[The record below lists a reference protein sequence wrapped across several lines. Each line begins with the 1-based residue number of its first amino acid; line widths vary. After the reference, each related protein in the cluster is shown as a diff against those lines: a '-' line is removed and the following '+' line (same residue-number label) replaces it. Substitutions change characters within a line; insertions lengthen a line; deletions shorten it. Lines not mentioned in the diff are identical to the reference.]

1 MLIAIVAGIFGL
13 LIGSFLNVC
22 IYRLPRDLSVV
33 RPRSHCVHCGRTIAW
48 YDNIP
53 LLSFA
58 LLGGRCRACKAA
70 IGWRY
75 PLVELLTGLAFFAA
89 FLVFSPRAAVKASV
103 LSALLIE
110 LIFSD
115 LEERILP
122 DEFTL
127 GGALAGLALAAA
139 LPVRGGFAMFFPGAA
154 PAWLPSLAE
163 SAAGAG
169 IASGTLWLV
178 GEIYYR
184 LRHREGLGLGDIK
197 MIAMIGAFL
206 GLQGVLMTLIVG
218 SVLGSITGVGYIV
231 LARKSLATYRLPF
244 GTFLGVAALG
254 ILFCG
259 GPVFHW
265 VGAWS

>member
-1 MLIAIVAGIFGL
+1 MLIAALAGLFGL

-33 RPRSHCVHCGRTIAW
+33 RPRSHCVGCGKTIAW

-53 LLSFA
+53 LLSFF
-58 LLGGRCRACKAA
+58 LLRGRCRACGAS

-75 PLVELLTGLAFFAA
+75 PVVELLTGVAFFGA
-89 FLVFSPRAAVKASV
+89 FLLFKTPAAVKTSV
-103 LSALLIE
+103 FSALLLE

-127 GGALAGLALAAA
+127 GGTLMGLILAAA
-139 LPVRGGFAMFFPGAA
+139 FPGHGGFAMFFPEGVR
-154 PAWLPSLAE
+154 AWVPSLAE
-163 SAAGAG
+163 AAAGAG
-169 IASGTLWLV
+169 IASGALWLV

-184 LRHREGLGLGDIK
+184 LRGREGIGLGDIK
-197 MIAMIGAFL
+197 MVAMIGAFL
-206 GLQGVLMTLIVG
+206 GLQGVLMTLIFG
-218 SVLGSITGVGYIV
+218 SVLGSIVGLGYI
-231 LARKSLATYRLPF
+231 LFAGQSMATYRLPF

-254 ILFCG
+254 VAFCG

-265 VGAWS
+265 VGMWS